1 MSPGEWFGA
10 IRRAWSGMLAVFV
23 LSMLAAGAVLLFTPP
38 TYEAEAEIVFS
49 AGDSTENF
57 VPRTVATNA
66 AARARSESV
75 LAPIARDFGMSRG
88 ELADRVSAT
97 WRPET
102 SITAVTVSHTNPR
115 TAADLATAIAETAG
129 AQTGSD
135 ARAKT
140 FEAVTPVSPV
150 QPLPGT
156 VLPVGAL
163 IGLAL
168 AVAYAGLRFVTRSRA
183 TTGAAEQIRGGNE

>member
-10 IRRAWSGMLAVFV
+10 IRRAWLGMLTVFV
-23 LSMLAAGAVLLFTPP
+23 LSMLAAAAVLLFTPP
-38 TYEAEAEIVFS
+38 TYQAEAEIVFS

-75 LAPIARDFGMSRG
+75 LAPIAEDFGISRG

-102 SITAVTVSHTNPR
+102 SITTVTVSYMNPR
-115 TAADLATAIAETAG
+115 TAADMATAIAEVAA

-135 ARAKT
+135 ARAET
-140 FEAVTPVSPV
+140 FEAVTPVTPI
-150 QPLPGT
+150 QPLPVT
-156 VLPVGAL
+156 VLSVGAL
-163 IGLAL
+163 IGVAS
-168 AVAYAGLRFVTRSRA
+168 AVAYAGLRFVARSRA
-183 TTGAAEQIRGGNE
+183 TTGAAEQARGGNE